1 MKVRTEMEKTVD
13 YYMSLPY
20 TLIVRHLDDG
30 SYYGE
35 IKEFDGCM
43 IGGDTWEEFGQ
54 NVELVK
60 RMWIESLLEHGQIVP
75 EPEPVHA

>member
-1 MKVRTEMEKTVD
+1 MRTEMEKTVD
-13 YYMSLPY
+13 YYANLPY
-20 TLIVRHLDDG
+20 TLIVKRLDDG

-60 RMWIESLLEHGQIVP
+60 RMWIESLLEHGDPIP
-75 EPEPVHA
+75 EPAPFHA